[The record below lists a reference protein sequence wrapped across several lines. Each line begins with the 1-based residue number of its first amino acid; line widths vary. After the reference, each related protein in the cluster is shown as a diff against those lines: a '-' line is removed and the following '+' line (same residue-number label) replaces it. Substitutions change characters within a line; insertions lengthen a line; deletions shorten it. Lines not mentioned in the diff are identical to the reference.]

1 MTPADRPAGVGLS
14 ASASFGGD
22 RRIVELGVLAVMVVW
37 AGNFIVV
44 KDVISVMPPVAFTFL
59 RYSLASLTLLAI
71 LRWSEGRI
79 RLPRPETWRILILG
93 GLGFGVYQIL
103 WTVGLQTI
111 PAGDSALL
119 IAATPVFTAV
129 IAVLIGADTLGP
141 VKALGVG
148 LSFVG
153 VVVVVAS
160 GVGIELTGSPLG
172 FALTLGAALCWATY
186 TAVGARLLRRHSPL
200 VLTTWATIGGTAL
213 LAPVGLGQLIAPGAV
228 SANGADDALQIAFA
242 VAYSGIL
249 AAALANVIIFHGVRM
264 LGPTRI
270 TTTEALV
277 PALAVVLAF
286 LFLGEPIRVG
296 QVLGGAIII
305 GGVAL
310 TRVAARRPRSIP
322 A

>member
-1 MTPADRPAGVGLS
+1 
-14 ASASFGGD
+14 
-22 RRIVELGVLAVMVVW
+22 
-37 AGNFIVV
+37 
-44 KDVISVMPPVAFTFL
+44 
-59 RYSLASLTLLAI
+59 
-71 LRWSEGRI
+71 
-79 RLPRPETWRILILG
+79 
-93 GLGFGVYQIL
+93 
-103 WTVGLQTI
+103 
-111 PAGDSALL
+111 LL

-270 TTTEALV
+270 TTTQALV

>member
-1 MTPADRPAGVGLS
+1 
-14 ASASFGGD
+14 
-22 RRIVELGVLAVMVVW
+22 
-37 AGNFIVV
+37 
-44 KDVISVMPPVAFTFL
+44 
-59 RYSLASLTLLAI
+59 
-71 LRWSEGRI
+71 
-79 RLPRPETWRILILG
+79 
-93 GLGFGVYQIL
+93 
-103 WTVGLQTI
+103 
-111 PAGDSALL
+111 
-119 IAATPVFTAV
+119 
-129 IAVLIGADTLGP
+129 
-141 VKALGVG
+141 
-148 LSFVG
+148 
-153 VVVVVAS
+153 
-160 GVGIELTGSPLG
+160 
-172 FALTLGAALCWATY
+172 
-186 TAVGARLLRRHSPL
+186 LLRRHSPL

-270 TTTEALV
+270 TTTQALV